1 MRPSLRPGE
10 DIVLRTLCKVS
21 ESELTGT
28 GGAVLCNGRVQLF
41 CASPLLQETTTLY
54 VVAAPPRLRQTE
66 PATERNGNREFRRNR
81 CAIGDASLQ
90 LFLVHVSP
98 FLLPSSTPKS
108 ARALGSASCTLYR
121 SRAPTYSV
129 SRSYRLYIHS
139 VYSHFRTD
147 LTGAWHAR
155 SAARLPL
162 LSCQ

>member
-81 CAIGDASLQ
+81 CAIG
-90 LFLVHVSP
+90 
-98 FLLPSSTPKS
+98 
-108 ARALGSASCTLYR
+108 ALAMR
-121 SRAPTYSV
+121 
-129 SRSYRLYIHS
+129 
-139 VYSHFRTD
+139 VYSYFSFMYPPFYYPHPHQKVLGPSGQLLAPYIGAGPLRTPSRGRTD
-147 LTGAWHAR
+147 YTYTVYTPIFALT
-155 SAARLPL
+155 
-162 LSCQ
+162 